1 MGSIAN
7 CAVEGGTVLEQPD
20 RVESLGESQVP
31 YQLFLEYIFGLGE
44 SAYRPGAYDLLER
57 NCNHFS
63 EELSQFLCGRGIP
76 KAILQL
82 PQEILDTPLGIA
94 LNEVLKKAELK
105 HASSRSINFG
115 PLNSRGVSA
124 EPAVRSSYED
134 PEFEELNNAIE
145 RIRSNS
151 LALEERRNSLN
162 DK

>member
-63 EELSQFLCGRGIP
+63 EELSQFLVGRGIP

-82 PQEILDTPLGIA
+82 PQEILDTPLGLT
-94 LNEVLKKAELK
+94 LNEALKKAELR
-105 HASSRSINFG
+105 HEHSRSINFG
-115 PLNSRGVSA
+115 PLSYRGASA
-124 EPAVRSSYED
+124 EPTRSSYED
-134 PEFEELNNAIE
+134 PEFDELNNAIE